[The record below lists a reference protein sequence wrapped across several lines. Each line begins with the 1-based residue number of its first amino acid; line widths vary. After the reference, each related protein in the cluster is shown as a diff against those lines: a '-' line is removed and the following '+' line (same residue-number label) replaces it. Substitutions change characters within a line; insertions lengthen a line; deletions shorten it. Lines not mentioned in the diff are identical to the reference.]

1 MDGIH
6 DLGGRQGFGH
16 VETDEPEEAFHS
28 DWEARAYGIVRAMA
42 KPKAWT
48 LDRFRFT
55 REQIE
60 PADYLTRPYYD
71 QWLQSYA
78 AMMIE
83 SGIANVDE
91 IASGK
96 TQGGKPDL
104 GPPAK
109 PDNIASE
116 EKAAAVTFDRAY
128 DKPFGFA
135 AGQKVRTKAHVHGG
149 HTRLPGYARGQ
160 RGVVVHVRGAFVF
173 PDKAAEGIEEVQP
186 LYTVAFDADELWPGE
201 GHEHL
206 VHMDLWESYLE
217 PA

>member
-6 DLGGRQGFGH
+6 DLGGRQGFGP
-16 VETDEPEEAFHS
+16 VDTDEPEEAFHS
-28 DWEARAYGIVRAMA
+28 DWEARAYGLVRAM
-42 KPKAWT
+42 KKAPDWT

-60 PADYLTRPYYD
+60 PADYLLRPYYD

-78 AMMIE
+78 VLMVE
-83 SGIANVDE
+83 SGFADVEE

-96 TQGGKPDL
+96 AKGEKPDL
-104 GPPAK
+104 GAPTT
-109 PDNIASE
+109 PDAVASE
-116 EKAAAVTFDRAY
+116 QKAAAIVFEREYNETFA
-128 DKPFGFA
+128 FA
-135 AGQKVRTKAHVHGG
+135 AGQKVKTKDHIHGG

-160 RGVVVHVRGAFVF
+160 RGVVTQVRGAFVF
-173 PDKAAEGIEEVQP
+173 PDKAAEGIEEAQP

-206 VHMDLWESYLE
+206 VHIDLWESYLE